1 MKILVSLK
9 YVPDTETKVKV
20 AADGTSLTPRA

>member
-1 MKILVSLK
+1 MKILVDWK

-20 AADGTSLTPRA
+20 AADGTLLTLRA